1 MRDATVCFHDSWIIS
16 CSHSNVRASG
26 FFISSWT
33 LAISGLFLTCRM
45 ITILGEKWLATL
57 LWVFISLMR
66 ADGNWVSFRVL
77 IINLCIP
84 WGKCPLGVTGPC
96 LNWPA
101 WCFWVPEVYFVFDIN
116 FHLYVPLTVAVPMML
131 CDVQV
136 TNQSAFSPVACAV
149 SDTPMPPAASP
160 EAWGHRHGFSLKG
173 LELWFCIKL
182 DMSMQH
188 RQTSY
193 PSPLNIGIAGIGHH
207 IYFLSILTYKFK
219 GFHPTLS

>member
-1 MRDATVCFHDSWIIS
+1 MRDATICFHDSWIIS
-16 CSHSNVRASG
+16 CSHSNVWASG

-96 LNWPA
+96 INWPA
-101 WCFWVPEVYFVFDIN
+101 WCFWVPEVYFMFLILISIHMYPWLLLLPWCSVMHKWQISQ
-116 FHLYVPLTVAVPMML
+116 LSLLWPVLS
-131 CDVQV
+131 V
-136 TNQSAFSPVACAV
+136 THPWHQQQAQKHEV
-149 SDTPMPPAASP
+149 TGM
-160 EAWGHRHGFSLKG
+160 GF
-173 LELWFCIKL
+173 LWKV
-182 DMSMQH
+182 
-188 RQTSY
+188 
-193 PSPLNIGIAGIGHH
+193 
-207 IYFLSILTYKFK
+207 
-219 GFHPTLS
+219 